1 MPSHNKP
8 EAVLFDLDGTLVD
21 TASEFV
27 TVVQQMRRA
36 RNLEE
41 LADQSIRSVVSDGA
55 AGLIALAFNCA
66 PGTPGFDELRDEF
79 LNAYED
85 QLGSPT
91 RICECYCKN

>member
-1 MPSHNKP
+1 MPSHSKP

-41 LADQSIRSVVSDGA
+41 LAVQSIQSLVYDGA
-55 AGLIALAFNCA
+55 ACLIALAFN
-66 PGTPGFDELRDEF
+66 
-79 LNAYED
+79 
-85 QLGSPT
+85 
-91 RICECYCKN
+91 

>member
-41 LADQSIRSVVSDGA
+41 LADQSIQSVVSDGA
-55 AGLIALAFNCA
+55 AGLIELAFNCA
-66 PGTPGFDELRDEF
+66 PEMPGFDELRDEF
-79 LNAYED
+79 LNAY
-85 QLGSPT
+85 
-91 RICECYCKN
+91 